1 MDMSMR
7 LIPFS
12 KGYKASFI
20 PLAKALLMLS
30 LLFGVTACSST
41 PEEVPVE
48 VKEPERQDLLDVGTL
63 SSIASDFSAPK
74 TEEDALI
81 KARTE
86 EQSGNLEKA
95 LYAYIQALDFNA
107 KNPETFYQIGRIHT
121 MRGNLDIA
129 YRAYNEAL
137 SLDPNLMMVHADL
150 GVISMDKR
158 QYSKAR
164 LHLEKAIELDQNR
177 LAQLEVKS
185 VVGGFVVPNQDS
197 PARVYNAIAILEDVE
212 NNHQKAREYFRL
224 ILELQPHSAV
234 LITNLGYSYYLTG
247 ELSMAEKYLRQAI
260 RQDSNFDRAW
270 TNLGLVYVRKG
281 LYKRALA
288 TFERTMSP
296 ADALNDLGYFL
307 MLEGQ
312 YEKAIALF
320 ERAIDTSPS
329 YFEQAQ
335 KNLKRAK
342 AEISDEFQ
350 HAGY

>member
-1 MDMSMR
+1 MSIR
-7 LIPFS
+7 LIPFNT
-12 KGYKASFI
+12 KGLKFYCWGLVKAS
-20 PLAKALLMLS
+20 AMLGI
-30 LLFGVTACSST
+30 LLFVTACSST
-41 PEEVPVE
+41 PEEAPVE

-63 SSIASDFSAPK
+63 SSVASDFSAPK
-74 TEEDALI
+74 TEADALT

-107 KNPETFYQIGRIHT
+107 KNAETFYQIGRIHT
-121 MRGNLDIA
+121 MRGNIDIA
-129 YRAYNEAL
+129 FRAYNEAL
-137 SLDPNLMMVHADL
+137 SLDPNLMRVHADL

-158 QYSKAR
+158 QYREAR
-164 LHLEKAIELDQNR
+164 LYLEKAIELDQYR
-177 LAQLEVKS
+177 LEQLENKQVMRE
-185 VVGGFVVPNQDS
+185 FLVPDQDS

-212 NNHQKAREYFRL
+212 NNHQQAREYFKL
-224 ILELQPHSAV
+224 ILELQPHSPV

-296 ADALNDLGYFL
+296 AEALNDLGYFL

-335 KNLKRAK
+335 KNLRRAK